1 MKKNLLSIF
10 ISISSLGPLF
20 AQPDNSLQLSG
31 ELMTDQRFLFQ
42 ENNPWAWNENRIT
55 LNLDKRITSGSKFHS
70 EVWLRN
76 MGVPGIT
83 SSSDL
88 YNKGIVDPYNLE
100 IREAFVQLNGF
111 LTKNLDV
118 TIGRQRIAW
127 GTADVINPTDNL
139 NPYDME
145 DILDF
150 GRHRGSDAINLQYYF
165 SNDFSLQAVYVPLF
179 QPANL
184 PVGIFAG
191 SLSGSME
198 MPAGMVLE
206 DYTDTVL
213 MPRYNLK
220 EGATAGFRFKGFA
233 AGIDFS
239 LSYVYGRD
247 GLPFNTANTIY
258 PVDAVGGVGVN
269 SVLSYER
276 NHIFGADLVTSI
288 AGIGFWAE
296 AAMFLP
302 AQDVILSND
311 ITAFYPGSPVPVTID
326 TLVLEAKPY
335 VKFVVG
341 ADYNFGDGSY
351 LNLQY
356 IHGFIHERGADA
368 LNDYFFLRYDK
379 GFFNEKLKISPV
391 SGAFIVTDWKN
402 VKENYALAYM
412 PEISYQATPN
422 ALISLSPVFFDGKG
436 LNLFASLKDY
446 DMFIFKL
453 TYSF

>member
-1 MKKNLLSIF
+1 M
-10 ISISSLGPLF
+10 
-20 AQPDNSLQLSG
+20 
-31 ELMTDQRFLFQ
+31 
-42 ENNPWAWNENRIT
+42 
-55 LNLDKRITSGSKFHS
+55 
-70 EVWLRN
+70 
-76 MGVPGIT
+76 
-83 SSSDL
+83 
-88 YNKGIVDPYNLE
+88 
-100 IREAFVQLNGF
+100 
-111 LTKNLDV
+111 
-118 TIGRQRIAW
+118 
-127 GTADVINPTDNL
+127 
-139 NPYDME
+139 
-145 DILDF
+145 
-150 GRHRGSDAINLQYYF
+150 
-165 SNDFSLQAVYVPLF
+165 
-179 QPANL
+179 
-184 PVGIFAG
+184 
-191 SLSGSME
+191 
-198 MPAGMVLE
+198 
-206 DYTDTVL
+206 
-213 MPRYNLK
+213 
-220 EGATAGFRFKGFA
+220 
-233 AGIDFS
+233 
-239 LSYVYGRD
+239 SYVWGRD
-247 GLPFNTANTIY
+247 GLPFNTTNTIY
-258 PVDAVGGVGVN
+258 PVNALGGVGVN